1 MNGPFSPDRDPDRR
15 GGRGGGRGW
24 GGAPAPGGVRQPLFN
39 IPPVTKALALALLAI
54 HGVLFVVGDEIR
66 HQVVEAM
73 AFVPVLFTRQ
83 FGGAGFDL
91 AANARLLGHML
102 LHGDGTH
109 LALNVGF
116 LVVFGTVCERAMGGW
131 RALLLLIVSG
141 VAGALTFTAIAPQA
155 GVALI
160 GASGA
165 VYGAA
170 GGMVRLVFLRRGSLR
185 AAVTFG
191 AVLLG
196 VNVVIG
202 VFGGAIFGGGQE
214 IAWQAHIGGFIAG
227 LALVFAIPTR
237 RRRHRV
243 APERMQNE

>member
-1 MNGPFSPDRDPDRR
+1 MNGPFSPDREPNRR
-15 GGRGGGRGW
+15 RGRGW
-24 GGAPAPGGVRQPLFN
+24 GGAPPADGVRQPMFN
-39 IPPVTKALALALLAI
+39 IPPVTKVLALALLAV
-54 HGVLFVVGDEIR
+54 HGLLIVMGEETR
-66 HQVVEAM
+66 HQVVEAL

-83 FGGAGFDL
+83 FAGSGFEL
-91 AANARLLGHML
+91 TANGRLLSHML

-131 RALLLLIVSG
+131 RALVLLIVSG
-141 VAGALTFTAIAPQA
+141 LAGALSFTATEPQA

-170 GGMVRLVFLRRGSLR
+170 GGMVRLVFLRRGSAR
-185 AAVTFG
+185 AAITFG

-196 VNVVIG
+196 VNVAIG

-227 LALVFAIPTR
+227 LALVFLIPPR
-237 RRRHRV
+237 RGRV
-243 APERMQNE
+243 RA